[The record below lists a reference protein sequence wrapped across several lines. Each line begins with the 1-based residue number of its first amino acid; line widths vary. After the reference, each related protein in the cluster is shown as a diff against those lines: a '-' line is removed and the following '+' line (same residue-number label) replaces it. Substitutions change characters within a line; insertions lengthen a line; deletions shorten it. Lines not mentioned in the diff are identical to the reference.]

1 MRCLLQRLKA
11 ALLLFDAAVESCA
24 ATVRSA
30 TMSNAAVLLVEALDV
45 LFAALTADAVRSG
58 AAIVCSSLDV
68 ECRPVTG
75 LSGGSVVWSSECCS
89 AWKRRCYYLK

>member
-1 MRCLLQRLKA
+1 MEA

-45 LFAALTADAVRSG
+45 LFAALTANAVRSG
-58 AAIVCSSLDV
+58 AATV
-68 ECRPVTG
+68 
-75 LSGGSVVWSSECCS
+75 
-89 AWKRRCYYLK
+89 

>member
-30 TMSNAAVLLVEALDV
+30 TMSNAAVLLIEALDV
-45 LFAALTADAVRSG
+45 LFAALTADAVRNG
-58 AAIVCSSLDV
+58 ALLFEAATMSNAALLLVEAVVLLFWSSHDF
-68 ECRPVTG
+68 ECR
-75 LSGGSVVWSSECCS
+75 
-89 AWKRRCYYLK
+89 